1 MSDATRKPRLMTP
14 DLERYIERVH
24 LRATSEA
31 EARKRVETALAAA
44 WAGEG
49 GRAFRRFLA
58 TRPTEATRRVYG
70 QHLDDFMHWLVHHAG
85 AVDPLDANPE
95 DLARYEQ
102 DVSGR
107 VSKRTKQ
114 RMALRSRQE
123 RVRTVRTAYQFCVDE
138 ELIARSP
145 ARHVRIRGR
154 AEPKRTF
161 LTDVDA
167 RALVAACDGSRLC
180 DVRDRSLVVFLL
192 HTGLR
197 AAEAAGL
204 SWSAVDD
211 REPAS
216 VTVEGKGRVV
226 RTVPLSAEAMQAL
239 GEWAAVSG
247 CERAPGAPIWTRV
260 NHRVSGD
267 ASRDLRAGAWS
278 TTSAGLTAD
287 SVHGIVTK
295 RAARAGLTGATPHA
309 LRRTFATKLR
319 DLGVAIDTIS
329 RYLGHA
335 SVLTTVGYF
344 NPHDDGAARALRALS
359 YDSPRGSVP

>member
-1 MSDATRKPRLMTP
+1 ML
-14 DLERYIERVH
+14 
-24 LRATSEA
+24 
-31 EARKRVETALAAA
+31 
-44 WAGEG
+44 
-49 GRAFRRFLA
+49 
-58 TRPTEATRRVYG
+58 
-70 QHLDDFMHWLVHHAG
+70 WLVQHAG
-85 AVDPLDANPE
+85 AVDPLDASPE

-102 DVSGR
+102 DVAVR

-123 RVRTVRTAYQFCVDE
+123 RVRTIRTAYQFCVDE

-145 ARHVRIRGR
+145 ARHIRIRGR
-154 AEPKRTF
+154 AEPKRVF

-167 RALVAACDGSRLC
+167 RALVAACDGARLS
-180 DVRDRSLVVFLL
+180 DVRDRALVVFLL

-204 SWSAVDD
+204 TWSAIDGGA
-211 REPAS
+211 PAS
-216 VTVEGKGRVV
+216 LTVEGKGRVV
-226 RTVPLSAEAMQAL
+226 RTVPLSSEATRAL
-239 GEWAAVSG
+239 AEWATASG
-247 CERAPGAPIWTRV
+247 CERTPGAPVWTRV
-260 NHRVSGD
+260 NHRVAGD
-267 ASRDLRAGAWS
+267 ASRDLRSGAWS

-295 RAARAGLTGATPHA
+295 RAARAGLAGVTPHA

-319 DLGVAIDTIS
+319 DLGVSIDTIS

-344 NPHDDGAARALRALS
+344 NPRDDGAARALRALS
-359 YDSPRGSVP
+359 YDPSPGSVA